1 MLVHIRP
8 EPDEDLLDDALPVA
22 VGDTV
27 LFVVLLAGGTNVSKE
42 NAVELNAL
50 QVKNCFSCTVQRY
63 VPQQII
69 PLGNLSTYQQG
80 RVLSK
85 VLFFCI
91 YPLSVQLLQSGAQI
105 TISDQCRNKR

>member
-1 MLVHIRP
+1 MRIRP

-27 LFVVLLAGGTNVSKE
+27 FSWFSWGGGTNVSKE
-42 NAVELNAL
+42 NATELNAL
-50 QVKNCFSCTVQRY
+50 QVKNCFSCPVQRY

-85 VLFFCI
+85 VPFFCI